1 MMAYESNA
9 SVPHLLVEQYYHYFI
24 HHRDKRADNLPL
36 MNSSMPTIFICSLY
50 AILVF
55 YGPRYMKHRPALNIK
70 PVLIAYNTAQTLF
83 SLYGFI
89 QGWSFYVSGDY
100 SWLCEPVDYSTNEQ
114 AIRALNMSWCF
125 YISKLVDMLD
135 TLFFVVQKK

>member
-55 YGPRYMKHRPALNIK
+55 YGP
-70 PVLIAYNTAQTLF
+70 
-83 SLYGFI
+83 
-89 QGWSFYVSGDY
+89 SFYVSGDY

-135 TLFFVVQKK
+135 TLFFVVQKKFSHLSFLHVVHHGFMPLHTWWA